1 MTDPCLLLQRP
12 CPLYFFTLGLFL
24 HVNNQV
30 ITILRLLL
38 CANGYK
44 INANNNKYSYCSS
57 CYYSNSGK
65 SGPFLTAIEETRWD
79 EKEVLDSLPYFGC
92 LGSDAHE
99 AKIIGWIFL
108 WALWLHIPYFSETV
122 IIPDILL
129 CYFHPFKL
137 VRPWVSVCYWTS
149 YLKICTPGQG
159 GVSHLSSRSLMRKCG
174 SKQVCPH
181 QLQGHPSGASMVP
194 SSRVREKFAVTGVVS
209 GMFKW
214 WISEVKNYFL
224 CEV

>member
-12 CPLYFFTLGLFL
+12 CPLYFFTLGLSL

-30 ITILRLLL
+30 ITILRLLQ

-65 SGPFLTAIEETRWD
+65 SGPFLTAIQETRWD

-92 LGSDAHE
+92 LRSDAHE

-122 IIPDILL
+122 IIPDIVLL
-129 CYFHPFKL
+129 FSSIQVGQAMSLHLLLDVLSKDMY
-137 VRPWVSVCYWTS
+137 PWARRCVTS
-149 YLKICTPGQG
+149 FI
-159 GVSHLSSRSLMRKCG
+159 
-174 SKQVCPH
+174 
-181 QLQGHPSGASMVP
+181 
-194 SSRVREKFAVTGVVS
+194 
-209 GMFKW
+209 
-214 WISEVKNYFL
+214 
-224 CEV
+224 